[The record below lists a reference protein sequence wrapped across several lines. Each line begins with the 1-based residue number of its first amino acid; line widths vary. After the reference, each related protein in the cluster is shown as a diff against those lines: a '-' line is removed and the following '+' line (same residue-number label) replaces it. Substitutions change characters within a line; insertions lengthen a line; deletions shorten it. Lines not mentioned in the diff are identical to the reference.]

1 MAQAQLKK
9 KYVTA
14 EEVVAPYCQ
23 ADGTL
28 VYQPAKILKCVQI
41 RAAKQHA
48 YHVQFQM
55 DTGEALT
62 QDWFFESALKDK
74 EEGQFAFEK
83 IVGARRH
90 KSTCNVKNRR
100 CNRDTG
106 TPCNVYFE
114 YKVKW
119 EDYDESKNSWEA
131 DDNVGM
137 YSDLVLQYW
146 ADVCANNPKLL
157 KKMNLPPVLRSR
169 VKKYA
174 RIMRK
179 SVIAS
184 LMVRMR
190 MRMRVTMAT
199 AVSRMRPVG
208 EEVRGEEV
216 GEEVTMRP
224 VGEEV
229 TIRPVGE
236 EVRGEEVR
244 RLRRRRQI
252 VVAGV
257 IKLPMAKVKEKLR
270 ILLLQQLL
278 QKL

>member
-157 KKMNLPPVLRSR
+157 KKMNLPPALRSR

-174 RIMRK
+174 EDNAEERD
-179 SVIAS
+179 SE
-184 LMVRMR
+184 LDGEDEDEDEGDDGGDGDEGD
-190 MRMRVTMAT
+190 
-199 AVSRMRPVG
+199 VSTV
-208 EEVRGEEV
+208 EV
-216 GEEVTMRP
+216 GDFF
-224 VGEEV
+224 
-229 TIRPVGE
+229 
-236 EVRGEEVR
+236 
-244 RLRRRRQI
+244 LFHQ
-252 VVAGV
+252 ACFDGV
-257 IKLPMAKVKEKLR
+257 S
-270 ILLLQQLL
+270 
-278 QKL
+278 